1 MIGGVLTYEIK
12 SGGKACGQTRG
23 ADGSGEFAVV
33 INGTAEVAEQW
44 AKDFLRKVEASGA
57 RLGRIVFVAAE
68 ECYMGQAVTV
78 VSPNA
83 KVSGAGTA
91 SAGLPGYTAGD
102 NME

>member
-12 SGGKACGQTRG
+12 SGGKACGQTLG

-68 ECYMGQAVTV
+68 ECYTGQAVTV

-83 KVSGAGTA
+83 KLTGDPQPHRGASSEQSERG
-91 SAGLPGYTAGD
+91 
-102 NME
+102 